1 MVLTSSEL
9 YGWVGM
15 IRRRAR
21 RSEGIPW
28 AATMSSVPRM
38 TVLPRLEAR
47 ITIGEIDDSRARL
60 R

>member
-1 MVLTSSEL
+1 
-9 YGWVGM
+9 M

-21 RSEGIPW
+21 RSDGRPW
-28 AATMSSVPRM
+28 AAVISPVPRM

-47 ITIGEIDDSRARL
+47 ITMGEMEDSRARL